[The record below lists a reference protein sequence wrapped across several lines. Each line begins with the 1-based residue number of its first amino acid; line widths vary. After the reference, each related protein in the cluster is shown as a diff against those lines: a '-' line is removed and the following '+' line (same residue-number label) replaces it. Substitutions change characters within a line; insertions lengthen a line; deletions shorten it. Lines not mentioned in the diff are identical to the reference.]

1 MDVLLDNIEQ
11 AQRRKPRYDHR
22 TTLVH
27 FGFAT
32 PDQVKRAARLVSR
45 LSAQEATREQ

>member
-11 AQRRKPRYDHR
+11 AQRRKPRCDHR